1 MRHAAR
7 VDAAELLIGE
17 FAQRC
22 RLPISTLRY
31 YDRIGLLAPAAVDG
45 ASGYRRYRA
54 DQLPTAELIARL
66 RALAVAPQQIAE
78 ILAGGDAASA
88 ALLRERRRINGE
100 LERGRRR
107 LAEVDTLLAAEAPAR
122 YRVITTDLIERQVA
136 VREFRSPFEEQEE
149 IVLRAIGELR
159 TEIRRSG
166 HRRVGTW
173 GATFPL
179 DLEDVVDGFVFAPVD
194 GGGVGLPSVVL
205 PGGPAVSTVHR
216 GGLDALSL
224 AYLALFAE
232 IDRLD
237 ASPLAPVIEEY
248 LSLDEARADD
258 PSATTAG
265 VRLSILLRD

>member
-1 MRHAAR
+1 
-7 VDAAELLIGE
+7 VTDADELLIGE

-31 YDRIGLLAPAAVDG
+31 YDRIGLLAPAAVDE

-66 RALAVAPQQIAE
+66 RALGVAPQRIAV
-78 ILAGGDAASA
+78 ILAGGDAAA
-88 ALLRERRRINGE
+88 TALLRERQRVSSE
-100 LERGRRR
+100 LEHGRRR
-107 LAEVDTLLAAEAPAR
+107 LAELDNLLAAGTPAG
-122 YRVITTDLIERQVA
+122 YHVTTVNLTERQVV
-136 VREFRSPFEEQEE
+136 VREFRSPFDEQED
-149 IVLRAIGELR
+149 VVRRAIGELR
-159 TEIRRSG
+159 SDIRRSG

-179 DLEDVVDGFVFAPVD
+179 ELEDTVDGFVFAPVD
-194 GGGVGLPSVVL
+194 GAGSGLPTVVL
-205 PGGPAVSTVHR
+205 PGGSAVTTVHC

-232 IDRLD
+232 IDRLG
-237 ASPLAPVIEEY
+237 AVPLAPVIEEY
-248 LSLDEARADD
+248 LSLAQTRADD

-265 VRLSILLRD
+265 VRLSILFGG